1 MHARRLQKSRPP
13 VQSLRTSKRGHDSCG
28 ARRFAFSLSVQKPR
42 PGPPGTGPYALKRE
56 LGTWSV
62 VALVI
67 SEVVAVGIFLTPATM
82 ARTLG
87 SPFWLLVV
95 WLIMGLMALSGA
107 LCYGELAARL
117 PRAGGGYVYLREAY
131 GRPVAFLY
139 GWKCLLVMDPGITAA
154 LAVGLSSYVGYLGLT
169 TPNETK
175 AVAIVAIVLAAIANG
190 FGVGL
195 VARALQWLTAFK
207 LGALALLVV
216 LALSLGR
223 GHWSNLVP
231 FVAQHAGAEPLPAA
245 LAPAFVGAF
254 FAFGGWWEI
263 GKLAG
268 ETRDPTRTMPRGLA
282 LGVVAVLSIYIVT
295 SAVFLYLVPLEHVTT
310 SEAFAAQAGE
320 ALFGRAGGR
329 MFALIVIIAVLGSLL
344 ALLMALPRVYYA
356 MAQDGVFLRAV
367 GEISP
372 RFGTPARAIAI
383 QATLASILVLFGTF
397 DQIVT
402 YFVFVTVAFVGLT
415 VGALIVLRRRRG
427 NDAPY
432 RTPWYPVTPV
442 VFLVL
447 VVATLLLL
455 AGHSPRQAALGV
467 GIVAL
472 GIPVYALTLRGKN
485 SFASSHPGI
494 SD

>member
-1 MHARRLQKSRPP
+1 VPP
-13 VQSLRTSKRGHDSCG
+13 ATHHQ
-28 ARRFAFSLSVQKPR
+28 
-42 PGPPGTGPYALKRE
+42 ALKRE

-87 SPFWLLVV
+87 SPFWLLLV
-95 WLIMGLMALSGA
+95 WLVMGAMALSGA

-117 PRAGGGYVYLREAY
+117 PKAGGGYVYLREAY
-131 GRPVAFLY
+131 GRPLAFLY

-154 LAVGLSSYVGYLGLT
+154 LAVGLSSYVGYLGRL

-175 AVAIVAIVLAAIANG
+175 AVAIAAIGLAATANVL
-190 FGVGL
+190 GVGV
-195 VARALQWLTAFK
+195 VARALQWLTALK
-207 LGALALLVV
+207 LGTLVLLVV
-216 LALSLGR
+216 LALSLGA
-223 GHWSNLVP
+223 GHWSNLLP
-231 FVAQHAGAEPLPAA
+231 FVAQRSGSEPIPAA

-268 ETRDPTRTMPRGLA
+268 ETRDPARTMPRGLA
-282 LGVVAVLSIYIVT
+282 LGVLAVLLIYIIT
-295 SAVFLYLVPLEHVTT
+295 SAVFLSIVPLEQVTT
-310 SEAFAAQAGE
+310 SQAFAAQAGQ
-320 ALFGRAGGR
+320 ALFGRAGGSI
-329 MFALIVIIAVLGSLL
+329 FALIVIIAVLGSLF
-344 ALLMALPRVYYA
+344 ALLMALPRVCYA

-372 RFGTPARAIAI
+372 RFGTPVRAIAI
-383 QATLASILVLFGTF
+383 QATLASLLVLLGTF

-402 YFVFVTVAFVGLT
+402 YFVFVTVVFVGLT
-415 VGALIVLRRRRG
+415 VGALIVLRRRVG
-427 NDAPY
+427 NEAPY
-432 RTPWYPVTPV
+432 RTPLYPVTPL

-455 AGHSPRQAALGV
+455 AGHSPRQAALGLGVV
-467 GIVAL
+467 GL
-472 GIPVYALTLRGKN
+472 GIPVYVLILRSRTD
-485 SFASSHPGI
+485 SFASNSRDIDPDY
-494 SD
+494 S